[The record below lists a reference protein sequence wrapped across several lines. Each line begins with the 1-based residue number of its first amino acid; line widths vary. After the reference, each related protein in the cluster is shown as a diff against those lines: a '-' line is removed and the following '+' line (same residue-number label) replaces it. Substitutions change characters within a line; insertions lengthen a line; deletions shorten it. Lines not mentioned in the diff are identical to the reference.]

1 MKAKLKENFLIDENH
16 TLIAGAEVEI
26 TEGWCGCDGYYYN
39 CIPPDNEQMY
49 LGGNYYANTQHVIND
64 NMLEITDRTT
74 YVDWKQVR
82 IQASIAAMQGFCAN
96 SSIEMQVNDMAR
108 ISVEQADALIKEL
121 KKTM

>member
-1 MKAKLKENFLIDENH
+1 MKAKLKDNFFIDENH

-39 CIPPDNEQMY
+39 CILPDNEQMY

-108 ISVEQADALIKEL
+108 LSVEQADALIKEL